1 MKAHCALTLV
11 DLSPAMLA
19 VSRALNPEC
28 EHAQGDMRSVRLE
41 RIFDAVFVQDAV
53 CYLTTER
60 DLAAAIETAYVH
72 CAPGGA
78 ALFAPDY
85 VRENLVAPTSDH
97 GGSDGPDRGIRY
109 LEWVTDPDPDDTTYV
124 VDYAFLL
131 REPDGSVHV
140 EHERHVEGVFPR
152 ATWLRLLA
160 DAGFEPRAVPFVHSE
175 LTWVPEVFVGV
186 KRA

>member
-1 MKAHCALTLV
+1 MRLYTDLASWWPLFSPPSHYEEEAEFYFRTLRDACTRPPRRVLELGSGGGNNASYMKAHCALTLV

-72 CAPGGA
+72 CAP
-78 ALFAPDY
+78 
-85 VRENLVAPTSDH
+85 
-97 GGSDGPDRGIRY
+97 
-109 LEWVTDPDPDDTTYV
+109 
-124 VDYAFLL
+124 
-131 REPDGSVHV
+131 
-140 EHERHVEGVFPR
+140 
-152 ATWLRLLA
+152 
-160 DAGFEPRAVPFVHSE
+160 
-175 LTWVPEVFVGV
+175 
-186 KRA
+186 